1 MESEDVFEYIDEYHN
16 NHDKSILIFEES
28 NEFYEINEISVLDQ
42 IKDEIKLNA
51 NNDSNNY
58 LNEGSNL
65 DYTLNNTTSKKINFS
80 NPGST
85 FLRILEYFQ
94 NEKELFKGNF
104 NFEDVEK
111 FVKEYFDY
119 KSQLKITIKPNNFKS
134 DKSNYSSSLD
144 LENSDEDLK
153 LGN

>member
-1 MESEDVFEYIDEYHN
+1 MESEDVFEHIDEYPN
-16 NHDKSILIFEES
+16 NHDKSILIFGDD
-28 NEFYEINEISVLDQ
+28 NEFYEINEISKLDHN
-42 IKDEIKLNA
+42 KDEIKFNV

-58 LNEGSNL
+58 LNEES
-65 DYTLNNTTSKKINFS
+65 NTTSKKINFS

-94 NEKELFKGNF
+94 NEKELFKDNF
-104 NFEDVEK
+104 NFEDVEN
-111 FVKEYFDY
+111 FIKEYFDY

-134 DKSNYSSSLD
+134 EKNYNSPSLD
-144 LENSDEDLK
+144 LENNDEDLK